1 MYKCISP
8 ETVCRIAGA
17 PGWRD
22 TSKRPE
28 RELGGTR
35 VRAARVEERNREMT
49 RDLQSLS
56 PASAPALQRCALGF
70 FPACLSPLGDTSLR
84 GVLSGFYDP
93 LITIFHNVRLLAHWH
108 DVADLRQSG
117 VVRSALLSPPPRVR
131 VAALA
136 LLAAESSRRPR
147 TPRFSC
153 SSRLTLLSQSTTVH
167 PAVLL

>member
-1 MYKCISP
+1 
-8 ETVCRIAGA
+8 
-17 PGWRD
+17 
-22 TSKRPE
+22 
-28 RELGGTR
+28 
-35 VRAARVEERNREMT
+35 MT

-56 PASAPALQRCALGF
+56 PAGAPALRHCALGF
-70 FPACLSPLGDTSLR
+70 FPACLTGSSLGDTSLR
-84 GVLSGFYDP
+84 GVLSGFSDP

-117 VVRSALLSPPPRVR
+117 VVGSALLSLPPRAR

-153 SSRLTLLSQSTTVH
+153 SSRLTLLSQSTSYS
-167 PAVLL
+167 PLL